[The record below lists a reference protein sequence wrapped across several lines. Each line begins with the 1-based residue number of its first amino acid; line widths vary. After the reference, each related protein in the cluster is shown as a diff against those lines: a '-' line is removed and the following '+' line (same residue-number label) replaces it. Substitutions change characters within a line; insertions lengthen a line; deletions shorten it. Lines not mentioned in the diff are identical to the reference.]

1 MLDILR
7 RLQHFG
13 DAAETRVVDDVR
25 EGVAADG
32 ALADVLVAVDAR
44 AEGLLRVVEVKR
56 ADVLDAD
63 VALHLVDPQ
72 LPALRAGLPGAI
84 ELVDQPGHGLA
95 MERVVRRGQVD
106 QIRRVRDHRRDI
118 ALRRELRA
126 QLWRVRL
133 DRKSTRL
140 NSSHGYIP
148 YA

>member
-63 VALHLVDPQ
+63 VALHLVDQP
-72 LPALRAGLPGAI
+72 LPAVACADVVARGEDVAGVDADADARLVVDGA
-84 ELVDQPGHGLA
+84 D
-95 MERVVRRGQVD
+95 D
-106 QIRRVRDHRRDI
+106 
-118 ALRRELRA
+118 
-126 QLWRVRL
+126 
-133 DRKSTRL
+133 
-140 NSSHGYIP
+140 
-148 YA
+148 